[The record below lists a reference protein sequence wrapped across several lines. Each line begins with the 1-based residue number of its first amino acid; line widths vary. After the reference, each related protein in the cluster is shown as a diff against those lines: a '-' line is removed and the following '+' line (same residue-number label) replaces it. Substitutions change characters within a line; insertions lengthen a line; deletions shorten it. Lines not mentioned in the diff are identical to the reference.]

1 MQKDEGRELQ
11 ENNIGEI
18 FPQCPELQD
27 NMEDEIQTEPNPQAA
42 LLWMLGMGRK
52 MDPERMEW
60 K

>member
-1 MQKDEGRELQ
+1 MQKEAGRGLQ
-11 ENNIGEI
+11 ENNVVEM
-18 FPQCPELQD
+18 FPQCPERQE
-27 NMEDEIQTEPNPQAA
+27 NTVEKIKPNPNPQAA

>member
-11 ENNIGEI
+11 ENNIVGD
-18 FPQCPELQD
+18 FPQCSEKQE
-27 NMEDEIQTEPNPQAA
+27 NTEDEIRIEPNPQAA